1 MLMFTPEQVP
11 KYENDKAQPID
22 PDLTAKMLGRG
33 VAVSPVVTVEPRRR
47 KFHKAITLSMPAPR
61 AHSQGMINQYSGN
74 APTLRLLCSIT
85 GGTTRAQ
92 WEDVTGS
99 TPLTFVNDCVS
110 FTTTVSARFWLMDC
124 RNIADATKM
133 ATELYKEAI
142 HVPFMA
148 KFVVFAK
155 RTDPLEARLRVF
167 CMTDDRED
175 KTLEHQEHFTEVAK
189 SRDVEVLEDKPQY
202 IELAGNL
209 IPITKSGEQLSL
221 AFKAF
226 RENRLP
232 FAVRVKDQHADIV
245 GRTLFMREPKIAKGE
260 PPQQPIC
267 ILNIVL
273 PETIIPD
280 HTTTIEDSQEIVVRV
295 GRTARASPR
304 DQNYLGELRVVDI
317 SNLLGEDWVKLAPEI
332 GISDTDVE
340 NIIAQNPTSSAQQA
354 QVMLKQFQSKT
365 KNDFNIL
372 ENGLRTIH
380 RDDIVDRCLRSSTT
394 TTTTVTMR
402 NKTAFSISKRSH
414 DVDII
419 AESDSIAKLVQKD
432 DNQYAKEESSKY
444 SVEEK
449 HVEESEESE
458 EETIKKTVA
467 ERRKQIEKRLSADR
481 SIPASLQKKEIVEEI
496 ITIKR
501 SSMIDDTRAKHE
513 EEILMQKPIDNS
525 YKSSVI
531 PEPVVKLKTTHLKDG
546 SSVPKDEFDKELQDK
561 FKSTLKNVEEF
572 EHKSQILTT
581 EKVDTSAK
589 IVDEIAKK
597 DAPEFTPKP
606 DEQKSSIDQPKG
618 KPTPEEPKI
627 DHKKPHDGD
636 DDDDDHQD
644 KPPVPKERVPIP
656 TKRTSVIQEDETSEV
671 NGVVSES
678 TKKVQERI
686 SSFETKSSES
696 SKRTS
701 WTTKE
706 SSSSGSKQWSE
717 EQEIL
722 SQKSQLEATE
732 AALGQ
737 WTEEQEILA
746 QKAELEAAET
756 APGQWTEED
765 EILAQQKQFEQLAEQ
780 QSTKL
785 SEMKTEGV
793 VEEKVQWSEEQE
805 ILAQKAQLEK
815 MEKNIETKLD
825 KRVEEEVRKTDSES
839 ATLSEKKFKETVA
852 EKVQWTE
859 EQEILSQKAQFEKME
874 KTIESK
880 LDQRIEGA
888 VNEADAFKQQTEQ
901 VLEEQMKHQKGLIQ
915 DKFDK
920 MGEEF
925 QSKVAEEKK
934 GLFEKFEQKTAGFKD
949 LKSEGHTKIESMDQ
963 QFQEKKSEVF
973 SKVEEKVTSVTSK
986 AESFAESFKTDTK
999 KIDGLDD
1006 GFRQAV
1012 QEFTAQS
1019 SETKTFVDE
1028 KIDTTV
1034 KEIRDSE
1041 VVSEVQQSTQK
1052 SKETIDKVADAV
1064 AKETIISSE
1073 QEHPSVQEAFTKE
1086 SFASVR
1092 EEVTSKDITGTL
1104 KESAEKTTTEV
1115 ETGIRQGTAL
1125 IAEKISEIGEEFR
1138 RTEETP
1144 AIKPDDKPS
1153 IVETVKKTV
1162 TQEVTSKIP
1171 VFSKR
1176 TSPDEPAKPKE
1187 EPKLE
1192 KEPEPTKEVTEP
1204 IVDAAQTVVKQVEAA
1219 VSKIPRFFE
1228 SSKPATQV
1236 PETTTV
1242 KSPEPEVTTSKIPI
1256 FKDRKVSEQVSSD
1269 SCETVIMQK
1278 TLHDQDSFR
1287 KSDSD
1292 EKQTAVSTFIGE
1304 ELCEEITSRE
1314 AKEVLSFT
1322 TIDETVLNELIT
1334 EDERAVTPDDFID
1347 EIIEE
1352 AQDKVQQIQDTEIA
1366 AYTLDLSKSED
1377 DVHEK
1382 SPHTI
1387 PEYVTERYERDYE
1400 DHDEEHEKWQDDAY
1414 SVVPD
1419 NASTTDFEAFREYH
1433 WLDTPDSATAAQTK
1447 LTKSAAQA
1455 QTSTAQGI
1463 VLASTEDL
1471 DTLSLQSP
1479 DIVNE
1484 RKQRSQATQDAQDI
1498 DEPTRASK
1506 ARKDFNLDLDSNT
1519 TTRHKPDRKTHFE
1532 THSNRGT
1539 SPMTDI
1545 VESPDSVHHYAR
1557 GESPAI
1563 KLVIGRKEI
1572 KTSDTSAITE
1582 SRLTVYGHKDVE
1594 ISISSQSTISLTTTT
1609 TSKDGRE
1616 VSSEVISTGTNG
1628 KDSTTTKRYKQF
1640 KLIDDDEDSER
1651 VERKR
1656 DDTVSFSKKKSVYL
1670 FGSFD
1675 SSSESPITEASG
1687 SGHVTDT
1694 GISLTRGFTET
1705 MTSPGI
1711 VSSSE
1716 EKNKKISIVTD
1727 TAVDVEIEELELTDA
1742 GLSPILPDETDITAD
1757 FQITEEDVH
1766 FAHTGTSPVD
1776 FDEHS
1781 VSAALDT
1788 SEAGTLTD
1796 RVETKDAS
1804 NSPLDAHVTSILKR
1818 DLTKMTDEELLTGR
1832 RGSGDV
1838 KAKIKI
1844 LEQNQKIHSAH
1855 SSPKKKV
1862 EFEDHQTKHGD
1873 IQDSPKKQKV
1883 ASAKIN
1889 ELKRLFGEEQQ
1900 PEESNVMSESI
1911 PPIHEVIKQLEQR
1924 IAVEQIDKKVLEHVD
1939 ASAVRT
1945 LPPPAIKKETLTDRD
1960 IVDLEAQ
1967 IIPTEKIT
1975 ATKAPILDQTEEEV
1989 KITKLVHG
1997 VQQLGLREQRQ
2008 RDLLAE
2014 EREIEAMTQL
2024 EEPVCEKIVCK
2035 KYVPELTE
2043 DAIEEFEQKRAND
2056 LIKMFE
2062 SKQSAPTESPQKSPK
2077 HTRTKPD
2084 EGPKAL
2090 VSAIEV
2096 EKTIHSHAILT
2107 TSEETQQKR
2116 RFVELEKLESQTR
2129 AIGKVFITSQRLSME
2144 QSIDEAESEQHTE
2157 SEIVAQYEEKLKH
2170 GEISK
2175 LNRSLLQM
2183 FDTSKKFQT
2192 SEEQITV
2199 QQEILHKQDNDTTD
2213 KIYIRIEKVITVI
2226 SKAKK
2231 TEKVEDFESE
2241 PVEKVAVIYKAKTV
2255 EAKKPASPVSE
2266 PAKPVEAK
2274 EPTSPVAEPG
2284 TVEKVEKVISEA
2296 KTFETKKPASPVAE
2310 PGTVKEVEEVI
2321 SKATIVQ
2328 AKKQASPVSESNK
2341 VEKVEEVISEAKIVE
2356 DEKPASPDAEPDA
2369 VEKVE
2374 EVFSDDKTAK
2384 AKKPASPVTEPDIV
2398 EKVEE
2403 VAELISEATTVEAKK
2418 PASPVAEPVKVE
2430 EDETEP
2436 IEKVQIIPEAKIVEA
2451 KKPASP
2457 VVEPD
2462 AVKKVEEVISEAT
2475 TVEAKKPV
2483 SPVAEPEKV
2492 EEDETEPIEK
2502 VEIIPEAKI
2511 VETEK
2516 PASPVEE
2523 VISEAKIVEP
2533 EKTASPVAEPDTA
2546 EKVEEVISEAKI
2558 VEPEKPAL
2566 PVAEPEKEEEDGTEP
2581 IEKIVEAEKPASPV
2595 SEPDTVGKV
2604 EKAISE
2610 ATTVKAMKLVSPV
2623 SEPDTVEKVEEVIL
2637 EDKTVE
2643 AKKQALP
2650 VSEPDTVEKV
2660 EKVILEDKT
2669 VEAKKPASPVVEA
2682 DTVEKVEEVISD
2694 GKTVEAEKPASPVSE
2709 PDTVEKMEEVISEAK
2724 IVEAEK
2730 PASPVAE
2737 PDSVE
2742 KMEEVISE
2750 AKTVEAIKSA
2760 SPVSEPDTVEKV
2772 EEVISEAKIVEAE
2785 KPTSPF
2791 AELDTVGK
2799 VEEVIPEVKTFEDKK
2814 PASPVFEPNTVEKW
2828 KR

>member
-1 MLMFTPEQVP
+1 MVNPSTINGKNMDDLRAT
-11 KYENDKAQPID
+11 AQPID

-280 HTTTIEDSQEIVVRV
+280 HTTTIEDSQEILVRV
-295 GRTARASPR
+295 GRAARVSPR

-332 GISDTDVE
+332 GVSETDVE

-354 QVMLKQFQSKT
+354 QAMLKQFQSKA

-380 RDDIVDRCLRSSTT
+380 RDDIVDRCLRTSTTT

-419 AESDSIAKLVQKD
+419 TETDSIAKLVQKD

-449 HVEESEESE
+449 RVEESEESE

-481 SIPASLQKKEIVEEI
+481 SIPASMQKKEIVEEI

-513 EEILMQKPIDNS
+513 EEILMQKPIDNT

-561 FKSTLKNVEEF
+561 FKATLKNVEDF
-572 EHKSQILTT
+572 EHKSQILAA

-606 DEQKSSIDQPKG
+606 DEQKPSADLQKPK
-618 KPTPEEPKI
+618 PAPEEPKPK
-627 DHKKPHDGD
+627 DDRKKPD
-636 DDDDDHQD
+636 DDDEDDDHQD
-644 KPPVPKERVPIP
+644 KQPVPKERVPVP
-656 TKRTSVIQEDETSEV
+656 TKRISMTQEDDTSDSS
-671 NGVVSES
+671 GVVSES
-678 TKKVQERI
+678 IKNVQEKI

-701 WTTKE
+701 WAAKE

-722 SQKSQLEATE
+722 SQK
-732 AALGQ
+732 
-737 WTEEQEILA
+737 A
-746 QKAELEAAET
+746 QFDAAES
-756 APGQWTEED
+756 ALGQWTEED
-765 EILAQQKQFEQLAEQ
+765 EILSQQKQFQQLAAEK
-780 QSTKL
+780 STVPLK
-785 SEMKTEGV
+785 E
-793 VEEKVQWSEEQE
+793 QWSEEQE
-805 ILAQKAQLEK
+805 ILAQKVELEK
-815 MEKNIETKLD
+815 MEEAVEAKLG
-825 KRVEEEVRKTDSES
+825 KWAEEEIHEMEAYKHEIEHI
-839 ATLSEKKFKETVA
+839 A
-852 EKVQWTE
+852 E
-859 EQEILSQKAQFEKME
+859 EQI
-874 KTIESK
+874 
-880 LDQRIEGA
+880 
-888 VNEADAFKQQTEQ
+888 
-901 VLEEQMKHQKGLIQ
+901 KHQKELIEE
-915 DKFDK
+915 KFEK
-920 MGEEF
+920 LEEEF
-925 QSKVAEEKK
+925 LTKVAEEKK
-934 GLFEKFEQKTAGFKD
+934 GLFEQFEQKVVGLKD
-949 LKSEGHTKIESMDQ
+949 VTSEGHGKVETMDQ

-973 SKVEEKVTSVTSK
+973 SKIEEKVTSVTSK
-986 AESFAESFKTDTK
+986 AESFAESFKAGATK
-999 KIDGLDD
+999 IEGMGDGV
-1006 GFRQAV
+1006 RQQV
-1012 QEFTAQS
+1012 QEFSAQS
-1019 SETKTFVDE
+1019 SETKSFVDQ
-1028 KIDTTV
+1028 KTDTTV

-1041 VVSEVQQSTQK
+1041 VVSEIKESTQQSKQAVDRAA
-1052 SKETIDKVADAV
+1052 EAV
-1064 AKETIISSE
+1064 AKETTMSSD
-1073 QEHPSVQEAFTKE
+1073 QELPSVQEAFTKE
-1086 SFASVR
+1086 TFASVR
-1092 EEVTSKDITGTL
+1092 EEVISKDLTGTL

-1115 ETGIRQGTAL
+1115 ETGLRLGDEI
-1125 IAEKISEIGEEFR
+1125 IAEKVSEIGEEFR

-1144 AIKPDDKPS
+1144 AVKPDEKPS

-1171 VFSKR
+1171 VLAKR

-1187 EPKLE
+1187 EPKVE
-1192 KEPEPTKEVTEP
+1192 KTPEPTKEAVRES
-1204 IVDAAQTVVKQVEAA
+1204 VVEAAQTVVKQVEAA
-1219 VSKIPRFFE
+1219 VSKIPRFHE
-1228 SSKPATQV
+1228 STKPATHHA
-1236 PETTTV
+1236 EASAV
-1242 KSPEPEVTTSKIPI
+1242 KSPEHEVTTSKIPI
-1256 FKDRKVSEQVSSD
+1256 FKERRVSEQFSSD
-1269 SCETVIMQK
+1269 SCETVITQK
-1278 TLHDQDSFR
+1278 TLREQESFL

-1292 EKQTAVSTFIGE
+1292 EKPIKSITIDDE
-1304 ELCEEITSRE
+1304 PCEEITSRE
-1314 AKEVLSFT
+1314 VKEVLSFT

-1352 AQDKVQQIQDTEIA
+1352 AQDKVQRMQDTEIA

-1377 DVHEK
+1377 DVQEK
-1382 SPHTI
+1382 SPHPI
-1387 PEYVTERYERDYE
+1387 PEYVTERYEHDYE
-1400 DHDEEHEKWQDDAY
+1400 YHDEEHEKWQDDAH
-1414 SVVPD
+1414 SLVPD

-1447 LTKSAAQA
+1447 LSKSAAPTQP
-1455 QTSTAQGI
+1455 STAQGV

-1479 DIVNE
+1479 DD
-1484 RKQRSQATQDAQDI
+1484 S
-1498 DEPTRASK
+1498 DETTRTTK
-1506 ARKDFNLDLDSNT
+1506 ARKDFNLDLDPT
-1519 TTRHKPDRKTHFE
+1519 TTSRSKPERKAHFE

-1616 VSSEVISTGTNG
+1616 VSSEVISTGSTG
-1628 KDSTTTKRYKQF
+1628 RDSTTTKRYKQF
-1640 KLIDDDEDSER
+1640 KLIDDEQDSER

-1742 GLSPILPDETDITAD
+1742 GLSPIQPDETDITAD
-1757 FQITEEDVH
+1757 FQIAEEDVQY
-1766 FAHTGTSPVD
+1766 AHAGTSPVD
-1776 FDEHS
+1776 FEEHS
-1781 VSAALDT
+1781 VSAAMDT
-1788 SEAGTLTD
+1788 SEAATLTD

-1804 NSPLDAHVTSILKR
+1804 NSPLDAHITSILKR

-1844 LEQNQKIHSAH
+1844 LEQNQKIHSAQ

-1862 EFEDHQTKHGD
+1862 DKSMHP
-1873 IQDSPKKQKV
+1873 PK
-1883 ASAKIN
+1883 
-1889 ELKRLFGEEQQ
+1889 
-1900 PEESNVMSESI
+1900 
-1911 PPIHEVIKQLEQR
+1911 
-1924 IAVEQIDKKVLEHVD
+1924 
-1939 ASAVRT
+1939 
-1945 LPPPAIKKETLTDRD
+1945 
-1960 IVDLEAQ
+1960 
-1967 IIPTEKIT
+1967 
-1975 ATKAPILDQTEEEV
+1975 
-1989 KITKLVHG
+1989 
-1997 VQQLGLREQRQ
+1997 
-2008 RDLLAE
+2008 
-2014 EREIEAMTQL
+2014 
-2024 EEPVCEKIVCK
+2024 
-2035 KYVPELTE
+2035 
-2043 DAIEEFEQKRAND
+2043 
-2056 LIKMFE
+2056 
-2062 SKQSAPTESPQKSPK
+2062 
-2077 HTRTKPD
+2077 
-2084 EGPKAL
+2084 
-2090 VSAIEV
+2090 
-2096 EKTIHSHAILT
+2096 
-2107 TSEETQQKR
+2107 
-2116 RFVELEKLESQTR
+2116 
-2129 AIGKVFITSQRLSME
+2129 
-2144 QSIDEAESEQHTE
+2144 
-2157 SEIVAQYEEKLKH
+2157 
-2170 GEISK
+2170 
-2175 LNRSLLQM
+2175 
-2183 FDTSKKFQT
+2183 
-2192 SEEQITV
+2192 
-2199 QQEILHKQDNDTTD
+2199 
-2213 KIYIRIEKVITVI
+2213 
-2226 SKAKK
+2226 
-2231 TEKVEDFESE
+2231 
-2241 PVEKVAVIYKAKTV
+2241 
-2255 EAKKPASPVSE
+2255 
-2266 PAKPVEAK
+2266 
-2274 EPTSPVAEPG
+2274 
-2284 TVEKVEKVISEA
+2284 
-2296 KTFETKKPASPVAE
+2296 
-2310 PGTVKEVEEVI
+2310 
-2321 SKATIVQ
+2321 
-2328 AKKQASPVSESNK
+2328 
-2341 VEKVEEVISEAKIVE
+2341 
-2356 DEKPASPDAEPDA
+2356 
-2369 VEKVE
+2369 
-2374 EVFSDDKTAK
+2374 
-2384 AKKPASPVTEPDIV
+2384 
-2398 EKVEE
+2398 
-2403 VAELISEATTVEAKK
+2403 
-2418 PASPVAEPVKVE
+2418 
-2430 EDETEP
+2430 
-2436 IEKVQIIPEAKIVEA
+2436 
-2451 KKPASP
+2451 
-2457 VVEPD
+2457 
-2462 AVKKVEEVISEAT
+2462 
-2475 TVEAKKPV
+2475 
-2483 SPVAEPEKV
+2483 
-2492 EEDETEPIEK
+2492 
-2502 VEIIPEAKI
+2502 
-2511 VETEK
+2511 
-2516 PASPVEE
+2516 
-2523 VISEAKIVEP
+2523 
-2533 EKTASPVAEPDTA
+2533 
-2546 EKVEEVISEAKI
+2546 
-2558 VEPEKPAL
+2558 
-2566 PVAEPEKEEEDGTEP
+2566 
-2581 IEKIVEAEKPASPV
+2581 
-2595 SEPDTVGKV
+2595 
-2604 EKAISE
+2604 
-2610 ATTVKAMKLVSPV
+2610 
-2623 SEPDTVEKVEEVIL
+2623 
-2637 EDKTVE
+2637 
-2643 AKKQALP
+2643 
-2650 VSEPDTVEKV
+2650 
-2660 EKVILEDKT
+2660 
-2669 VEAKKPASPVVEA
+2669 
-2682 DTVEKVEEVISD
+2682 
-2694 GKTVEAEKPASPVSE
+2694 
-2709 PDTVEKMEEVISEAK
+2709 
-2724 IVEAEK
+2724 
-2730 PASPVAE
+2730 
-2737 PDSVE
+2737 SV
-2742 KMEEVISE
+2742 
-2750 AKTVEAIKSA
+2750 
-2760 SPVSEPDTVEKV
+2760 
-2772 EEVISEAKIVEAE
+2772 
-2785 KPTSPF
+2785 
-2791 AELDTVGK
+2791 
-2799 VEEVIPEVKTFEDKK
+2799 
-2814 PASPVFEPNTVEKW
+2814 N
-2828 KR
+2828 

>member
-1 MLMFTPEQVP
+1 MADR
-11 KYENDKAQPID
+11 NQP
-22 PDLTAKMLGRG
+22 PNCTSELT
-33 VAVSPVVTVEPRRR
+33 V
-47 KFHKAITLSMPAPR
+47 H
-61 AHSQGMINQYSGN
+61 
-74 APTLRLLCSIT
+74 C
-85 GGTTRAQ
+85 GTTRAQ

-189 SRDVEVLEDKPQY
+189 SRDVEVLEDKPQF

-280 HTTTIEDSQEIVVRV
+280 HTTTIEDSQEILVRV
-295 GRTARASPR
+295 GRTSRASPR

-332 GISDTDVE
+332 GISETDVE

-354 QVMLKQFQSKT
+354 QAMLKQFQSKA

-380 RDDIVDRCLRSSTT
+380 RDDIVDRCLRTSTT

-449 HVEESEESE
+449 RVEESEESE

-481 SIPASLQKKEIVEEI
+481 SIPASMQKKEIVEEI

-525 YKSSVI
+525 YKSTVI

-572 EHKSQILTT
+572 EHKSQILAA

-597 DAPEFTPKP
+597 DAPEFTPKH
-606 DEQKSSIDQPKG
+606 DEPKPSDDVP
-618 KPTPEEPKI
+618 KPKPAPEEPKPKE
-627 DHKKPHDGD
+627 DQKKPDDGD
-636 DDDDDHQD
+636 DGDDHQD
-644 KPPVPKERVPIP
+644 KPPVPKERAPVP
-656 TKRTSVIQEDETSEV
+656 TKRISITQEDDTSDSS
-671 NGVVSES
+671 GVVSES
-678 TKKVQERI
+678 IKNVQEKI
-686 SSFETKSSES
+686 SSFVTKSSDS

-701 WTTKE
+701 WAAKE

-722 SQKSQLEATE
+722 SQKAQFEATE
-732 AALGQ
+732 AAL
-737 WTEEQEILA
+737 
-746 QKAELEAAET
+746 
-756 APGQWTEED
+756 GQWTEED
-765 EILAQQKQFEQLAEQ
+765 EILAQQKQFERLAEQ
-780 QSTKL
+780 QP
-785 SEMKTEGV
+785 TETLEKKI
-793 VEEKVQWSEEQE
+793 EEAAEKKELWSEEQQ
-805 ILAQKAQLEK
+805 ILAQKVQLEK
-815 MEKNIETKLD
+815 MEEAVEAKLG
-825 KRVEEEVRKTDSES
+825 RWAEEEIHEMEAYKHEI
-839 ATLSEKKFKETVA
+839 EHVA
-852 EKVQWTE
+852 E
-859 EQEILSQKAQFEKME
+859 EQI
-874 KTIESK
+874 
-880 LDQRIEGA
+880 
-888 VNEADAFKQQTEQ
+888 
-901 VLEEQMKHQKGLIQ
+901 KHQKELIEE
-915 DKFDK
+915 KFEK
-920 MGEEF
+920 LEEEF
-925 QSKVAEEKK
+925 LTKVAEEKK
-934 GLFEKFEQKTAGFKD
+934 GLFQQFEQTIVGLKD
-949 LKSEGHTKIESMDQ
+949 IKSEGHTTVEQVEQ

-986 AESFAESFKTDTK
+986 AESFAESFKTDAK
-999 KIDGLDD
+999 RIEGLSDGI
-1006 GFRQAV
+1006 RQEV
-1012 QEFTAQS
+1012 QEFSAQS
-1019 SETKTFVDE
+1019 SETKSFVDQ
-1028 KIDTTV
+1028 KIDTTR

-1041 VVSEVQQSTQK
+1041 VVSETKESTQQSNAAV
-1052 SKETIDKVADAV
+1052 DRVAEAV
-1064 AKETIISSE
+1064 AKETVFSSK
-1073 QEHPSVQEAFTKE
+1073 QELPSVQEAFTKE

-1092 EEVTSKDITGTL
+1092 EEVISKDLTGTL

-1115 ETGIRQGTAL
+1115 ETGLRLGAEV
-1125 IAEKISEIGEEFR
+1125 IAEKVSEIGEEFR

-1144 AIKPDDKPS
+1144 AVKPDEKPS

-1171 VFSKR
+1171 VLAKR
-1176 TSPDEPAKPKE
+1176 ASPDEPAKPKE
-1187 EPKLE
+1187 EPKAE
-1192 KEPEPTKEVTEP
+1192 KAPEPTKEGVRES
-1204 IVDAAQTVVKQVEAA
+1204 VVEAAQAVVKQVEAA
-1219 VSKIPRFFE
+1219 VSKIPRFHE
-1228 SSKPATQV
+1228 STKPAAHHA
-1236 PETTTV
+1236 EATTI

-1256 FKDRKVSEQVSSD
+1256 LSNRRVSEQFSSD
-1269 SCETVIMQK
+1269 SCETVIAQK
-1278 TLHDQDSFR
+1278 TLYDQDSFM

-1292 EKQTAVSTFIGE
+1292 EKPSKSSLVAE
-1304 ELCEEITSRE
+1304 EPCEEITSRE
-1314 AKEVLSFT
+1314 VKEVLSFT

-1334 EDERAVTPDDFID
+1334 ENERAVTPDDFID

-1352 AQDKVQQIQDTEIA
+1352 AEDKVQRMQDIEIA

-1377 DVHEK
+1377 DIQEK
-1382 SPHTI
+1382 SPHPI
-1387 PEYVTERYERDYE
+1387 PEYVTGRYEHEYE
-1400 DHDEEHEKWQDDAY
+1400 DQDEEHEKWQDDAH
-1414 SVVPD
+1414 SLVPD

-1433 WLDTPDSATAAQTK
+1433 WLDTPDSTTAAQTK
-1447 LTKSAAQA
+1447 LTKSAAHTQP
-1455 QTSTAQGI
+1455 STAQGI

-1479 DIVNE
+1479 EVVGE
-1484 RKQRSQATQDAQDI
+1484 RQQQSQKTEQAHDSD
-1498 DEPTRASK
+1498 DSTRATK
-1506 ARKDFNLDLDSNT
+1506 ARKDFNLDLDSTT
-1519 TTRHKPDRKTHFE
+1519 TTRSKPERKAHFE

-1616 VSSEVISTGTNG
+1616 VSSEVISTGSTG
-1628 KDSTTTKRYKQF
+1628 RDSTTTKRYKQF
-1640 KLIDDDEDSER
+1640 KLIDDEQDSER
-1651 VERKR
+1651 MERKR

-1742 GLSPILPDETDITAD
+1742 GLSPIQPDETDITAD
-1757 FQITEEDVH
+1757 FQIAEEDVQY
-1766 FAHTGTSPVD
+1766 AHTGTSPVD
-1776 FDEHS
+1776 FEEQS

-1788 SEAGTLTD
+1788 SEAATLTD

-1804 NSPLDAHVTSILKR
+1804 NSPLDAHITSILKR

-1844 LEQNQKIHSAH
+1844 LEQNQKIHSAQ

-1862 EFEDHQTKHGD
+1862 EFEDHQIKQGD
-1873 IQDSPKKQKV
+1873 IQDSPKKQKF
-1883 ASAKIN
+1883 ASAKIS
-1889 ELKRLFGEEQQ
+1889 ELKKIFGEEQQ
-1900 PEESNVMSESI
+1900 PEESNIMSESI

-1924 IAVEQIDKKVLEHVD
+1924 IAVEQIDKKVLDQVD
-1939 ASAVRT
+1939 ASAIRT
-1945 LPPPAIKKETLTDRD
+1945 LPPPAPKKETLTDRD

-1967 IIPTEKIT
+1967 IIPAEKVT
-1975 ATKAPILDQTEEEV
+1975 PTKASLLDQTEEDI

-1997 VQQLGLREQRQ
+1997 VQQLGLHEKHQ
-2008 RDLLAE
+2008 RDLLE
-2014 EREIEAMTQL
+2014 QQKQIEIATQL

-2035 KYVPELTE
+2035 KYVPGLTE
-2043 DAIEEFEQKRAND
+2043 DIIEEFEQKRAND

-2062 SKQSAPTESPQKSPK
+2062 SKQTGSTESPPRSPK
-2077 HTRTKPD
+2077 LTRTRTED
-2084 EGPKAL
+2084 GLKAAVL
-2090 VSAIEV
+2090 SAVEV
-2096 EKTIHSHAILT
+2096 EKTIHSHAIVT
-2107 TSEETQQKR
+2107 KSEETQQER
-2116 RFVELEKLESQTR
+2116 QVIELEKLESETR
-2129 AIGKVFITSQRLSME
+2129 SVGKLYIKSQKLSIEE
-2144 QSIDEAESEQHTE
+2144 QSYEEAESEQLNGFNPQENEWSYNKKKNTNKTQ
-2157 SEIVAQYEEKLKH
+2157 IDLTKYTLEENDKH
-2170 GEISK
+2170 K
-2175 LNRSLLQM
+2175 RYHQ
-2183 FDTSKKFQT
+2183 
-2192 SEEQITV
+2192 
-2199 QQEILHKQDNDTTD
+2199 
-2213 KIYIRIEKVITVI
+2213 
-2226 SKAKK
+2226 K
-2231 TEKVEDFESE
+2231 T
-2241 PVEKVAVIYKAKTV
+2241 
-2255 EAKKPASPVSE
+2255 
-2266 PAKPVEAK
+2266 
-2274 EPTSPVAEPG
+2274 
-2284 TVEKVEKVISEA
+2284 
-2296 KTFETKKPASPVAE
+2296 
-2310 PGTVKEVEEVI
+2310 
-2321 SKATIVQ
+2321 
-2328 AKKQASPVSESNK
+2328 N
-2341 VEKVEEVISEAKIVE
+2341 
-2356 DEKPASPDAEPDA
+2356 
-2369 VEKVE
+2369 
-2374 EVFSDDKTAK
+2374 
-2384 AKKPASPVTEPDIV
+2384 
-2398 EKVEE
+2398 
-2403 VAELISEATTVEAKK
+2403 
-2418 PASPVAEPVKVE
+2418 
-2430 EDETEP
+2430 
-2436 IEKVQIIPEAKIVEA
+2436 
-2451 KKPASP
+2451 
-2457 VVEPD
+2457 
-2462 AVKKVEEVISEAT
+2462 
-2475 TVEAKKPV
+2475 
-2483 SPVAEPEKV
+2483 
-2492 EEDETEPIEK
+2492 
-2502 VEIIPEAKI
+2502 
-2511 VETEK
+2511 
-2516 PASPVEE
+2516 
-2523 VISEAKIVEP
+2523 
-2533 EKTASPVAEPDTA
+2533 
-2546 EKVEEVISEAKI
+2546 
-2558 VEPEKPAL
+2558 
-2566 PVAEPEKEEEDGTEP
+2566 
-2581 IEKIVEAEKPASPV
+2581 
-2595 SEPDTVGKV
+2595 
-2604 EKAISE
+2604 
-2610 ATTVKAMKLVSPV
+2610 
-2623 SEPDTVEKVEEVIL
+2623 
-2637 EDKTVE
+2637 
-2643 AKKQALP
+2643 
-2650 VSEPDTVEKV
+2650 
-2660 EKVILEDKT
+2660 
-2669 VEAKKPASPVVEA
+2669 
-2682 DTVEKVEEVISD
+2682 
-2694 GKTVEAEKPASPVSE
+2694 
-2709 PDTVEKMEEVISEAK
+2709 
-2724 IVEAEK
+2724 
-2730 PASPVAE
+2730 
-2737 PDSVE
+2737 
-2742 KMEEVISE
+2742 
-2750 AKTVEAIKSA
+2750 
-2760 SPVSEPDTVEKV
+2760 
-2772 EEVISEAKIVEAE
+2772 
-2785 KPTSPF
+2785 
-2791 AELDTVGK
+2791 
-2799 VEEVIPEVKTFEDKK
+2799 
-2814 PASPVFEPNTVEKW
+2814 
-2828 KR
+2828 